1 MEEFSEVFTSIVLE
15 ALPFIII
22 GVFLS
27 SFIQMYISE
36 EHIRRILPKNKLAG
50 GILAAMVGLV
60 FPTCECTSVTITKGL
75 MKKGVP
81 VNMAITYMLAAP
93 IVNPLVILSTY
104 YAFNNNVKIVA
115 LRVAIGMIAA
125 IVIGYLILI
134 LSPGDVSKI
143 MKDDKYVI
151 NPCTCGC
158 CTGNQKGLKPF
169 LYHASAEFNNVAV
182 YFIVGAFLA
191 AVSNL
196 IISKQ
201 SLISV
206 RSSVVVSTIIMLAF
220 AYFVSLCSEADAF
233 VASTFMAHFPLC
245 SVMSF
250 LVLGPMI
257 DIKNT
262 LMLMSY
268 FKKPFVLKLT
278 FLIFAVDFILCSL
291 II

>member
-1 MEEFSEVFTSIVLE
+1 MEEFSKIFTSIVLE

-22 GVFLS
+22 GVLLS

-36 EHIRRILPKNKLAG
+36 EHIRRILPKNKLLG
-50 GILAAMVGLV
+50 GILAAMAGIV

-81 VNMAITYMLAAP
+81 INMAITYMLAAP

-104 YAFNNNVKIVA
+104 YAFNDNVKIVA
-115 LRVAIGMIAA
+115 LRVAVGMTAA
-125 IVIGYLILI
+125 IIIGYLISLF
-134 LSPGDVSKI
+134 SPGDVSQI
-143 MKDDKYVI
+143 MKDDKYVV
-151 NPCTCGC
+151 NTCTCGC
-158 CTGNQKGLKPF
+158 CTNNQKGIRAL

-182 YFIVGAFLA
+182 YFIIGAFLA
-191 AVSNL
+191 ALSNV
-196 IISKQ
+196 IISKE

-206 RSSVVVSTIIMLAF
+206 RSSAVVSTIIMMAF

-250 LVLGPMI
+250 LILGPMI

-268 FKKPFVLKLT
+268 FKKSFVIKLI
-278 FLIFAVDFILCSL
+278 FFIFAVSFILCSL
-291 II
+291 IV

>member
-1 MEEFSEVFTSIVLE
+1 MEEFSKVFTSIVLE

-22 GVFLS
+22 GVLLS
-27 SFIQMYISE
+27 SFIQMYVSE

-50 GILAAMVGLV
+50 GILAALVGIV

-81 VNMAITYMLAAP
+81 VNMAITYLLAAP
-93 IVNPLVILSTY
+93 IVSPLVLLSTY
-104 YAFNNNVKIVA
+104 YAFNNNIKIVV
-115 LRVAIGMIAA
+115 LRAVIGMVSA
-125 IVIGYLILI
+125 IVIGYLISVF
-134 LSPGDVSKI
+134 SPGDAQEI
-143 MKDDKYVI
+143 MKDDKYVF
-151 NPCTCGC
+151 NYCTCGC
-158 CTGNQKGLKPF
+158 CTNNQKGLKPL

-182 YFIVGAFLA
+182 YFIIGAFLA
-191 AVSNL
+191 SLSNL
-196 IISKQ
+196 IISKE
-201 SLISV
+201 SIISV
-206 RSSVVVSTIIMLAF
+206 NSSVIVSTVIMMAF

-268 FKKPFVLKLT
+268 FKKSFVLKLT